1 MNDLKT
7 LQVICDI
14 IKEYCNLKKEQIY
27 IYNQKYIIPNTTDA
41 FVSVGLMGTTD
52 YANNSINNNENE
64 TVYLHKLL
72 SVDINV
78 YSYDFQAMT
87 LKDKISMTFKSYTA
101 EKKQELYA
109 FKIQNQLNWRNINEI
124 DGDKILYRFN
134 TNINVLSMVKN
145 ENIIDFYNKQ
155 NLNKFIINK

>member
-1 MNDLKT
+1 ML
-7 LQVICDI
+7 
-14 IKEYCNLKKEQIY
+14 
-27 IYNQKYIIPNTTDA
+27 
-41 FVSVGLMGTTD
+41 
-52 YANNSINNNENE
+52 
-64 TVYLHKLL
+64 YLHKLL

-87 LKDKISMTFKSYTA
+87 LKDKISMAFKSYTA

-155 NLNKFIINK
+155 NLTNIIINK